1 MKNYISKVLYILPGG
16 QSGIFFIILVL
27 TLLNTLF
34 ELIGIGLI
42 IPFLSLF
49 FEDTNSKFL
58 EELTFL
64 NNVANEDKILFILFL
79 LLIVFLLKNI
89 FLLFFHKKKINFA
102 QDLAALMS
110 KKLYSKY
117 IKKNYIYFTNK
128 NSSELIR
135 NITGE
140 ANLFSLGIVFSLIN
154 LMSDLIIFTSVIIF
168 LFIYN
173 FTASIIATTT
183 ILAFGFAILLFQ
195 QKKLKSW
202 GRMRM
207 FHSNA
212 IIKLIQESFGNIKEI
227 ILSNNFDY
235 LINKFSFHTM
245 ENAKAGKKKDFYF
258 IVPRPILEVIVV
270 FMMMILV
277 YVFLKDNQSTSE
289 IFIIIGVF
297 SFASIKLI
305 PATTNIMRSV
315 QGLKY
320 NSPSLDTLYDEL
332 KNSAEDIKILN
343 IQNHSYNNFN
353 FDKIEMKN
361 VSFCYP
367 EKDEQVLKDINLEIS
382 KGDKVG
388 FLGETGSGKTTLIN
402 LIAGL
407 VSPSTGEVLI
417 NNEDISKK
425 IKIWQ
430 DNIGYVSQNV
440 YLADQSLAFNI
451 TFKNPEKQIDKKRIE
466 YLINILNLNDYIK
479 SQSDGLDTAVGENG
493 IKLSG
498 GQLQRI
504 GIARALYSKPNILI
518 LDEATNALDLET
530 QDFVIKNIYAEME
543 KKTIISIS
551 HDINSLKKCSKIFKL
566 INNKIEIIKI

>member
-16 QSGIFFIILVL
+16 QSGIFFTILVL

-49 FEDTNSKFL
+49 FEDTNSQFL
-58 EELTFL
+58 DQLTFL
-64 NNVANEDKILFILFL
+64 NNMSNEDKIIFILFL
-79 LLIVFLLKNI
+79 LLIVFALKNI
-89 FLLFFHKKKINFA
+89 FLLFFHKKKINFS
-102 QDLAALMS
+102 QNLAALMS

-154 LMSDLIIFTSVIIF
+154 LMSDIIIFTSIIFF

-173 FTASIIATTT
+173 FLASIIATTI
-183 ILAFGFAILLFQ
+183 ILTFGFLIILFQ

-202 GRMRM
+202 GHMRM

-270 FMMMILV
+270 FMMIILV
-277 YVFLKDNQSTSE
+277 YVFLKNNQSTSE
-289 IFIIIGVF
+289 VFVIIGVF

-305 PATTNIMRSV
+305 PSTTNIMRSV

-320 NSPSLDTLYDEL
+320 NSPSLDILYNEL
-332 KNSAEDIKILN
+332 KNSDEDNQIFKN
-343 IQNHSYNNFN
+343 ENFSSNNFE
-353 FDKIEMKN
+353 FKKIEIKDM
-361 VSFCYP
+361 SFCYP
-367 EKDEQVLKDINLEIS
+367 DKKDEVLKAVNLEIF
-382 KGDKVG
+382 KGDKIG
-388 FLGETGSGKTTLIN
+388 FLGETGSGKTTLVN

-407 VSPSTGEVLI
+407 VVPSSGEILI
-417 NNEDISKK
+417 NNESMNNK
-425 IKIWQ
+425 IKVWQ
-430 DNIGYVSQNV
+430 DNIGYVSQSV

-451 TFKNPEKQIDKKRIE
+451 TFKNPEEKVDEKRIE
-466 YLINILNLNDYIK
+466 YLINILKLSDFIK
-479 SQSDGLDTAVGENG
+479 SQSDGLETTVGEKG

-518 LDEATNALDLET
+518 LDEATNALDSET
-530 QDFVIKNIYAEME
+530 QRFVIKNIYSEME

-551 HDINSLKKCSKIFKL
+551 HDINSLKECSKIFKL
-566 INNKIEIIKI
+566 VDNKLEIIKI